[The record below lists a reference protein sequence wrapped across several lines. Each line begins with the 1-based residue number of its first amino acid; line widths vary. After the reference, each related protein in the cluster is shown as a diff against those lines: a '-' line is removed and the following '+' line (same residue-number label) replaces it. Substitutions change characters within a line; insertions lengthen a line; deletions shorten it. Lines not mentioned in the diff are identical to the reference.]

1 MSDPPLAD
9 GTYMAEKVISL
20 QHEISSLQEFVEKL
34 KAKVADLQ
42 AHKESDTAE
51 IKTLRDVLEQYEKSS
66 EQNMWELVGVTNA
79 LRRQEMMYESLEEV
93 HAKTERDL
101 GDLRERMSASEELR
115 KSAEKDIV
123 TLREQLLSLVTLV
136 RTKTQEAWVFS
147 IALRSAYEY
156 LPSMSEKESFR
167 GLLDRTTNTTRE
179 RLIDK
184 LLEASLSKVNVR
196 MPEVDNPGLASP
208 VSPPRERESEPRA
221 SEPGTKTPKRPRLT
235 M

>member
-20 QHEISSLQEFVEKL
+20 QHENSSLQEFVEKL
-34 KAKVADLQ
+34 KAEKTELQ

-51 IKTLRDVLEQYEKSS
+51 IKTLREVLEQYEKIL
-66 EQNMWELVGVTNA
+66 EQKMWELVDVTNA
-79 LRRQEMMYESLEEV
+79 LRRREMIYESREEV

-101 GDLRERMSASEELR
+101 RDLRERMSASEDLR
-115 KSAEKDIV
+115 KSAEKNIA
-123 TLREQLLSLVTLV
+123 TLREQLLSLITLV
-136 RTKTQEAWVFS
+136 RTKIQETWVFS

-156 LPSMSEKESFR
+156 LPSISEKESFR
-167 GLLDRTTNTTRE
+167 SLLDRTTNTTRE
-179 RLIDK
+179 QLIDK
-184 LLEASLSKVNVR
+184 MLKASLSKVNVCL
-196 MPEVDNPGLASP
+196 PEVDKPGLASP